1 MPPFSRTPVEPL
13 RSRTEA
19 CSSGSEW
26 FARRHLRNNLP
37 LPQREN
43 TINPNEWNSHADAI
57 LVDPDWI
64 MRSPSPIE
72 LYAPTYFA
80 YGDIDSAF
88 EPTCGLQQYEDAD
101 VVMGSPSR
109 PTRSPTPEQ
118 TQDSTSLESCWDD
131 DSEPP
136 RSTTPALEDSKPWGY
151 SPWAETDAS
160 KFESTEDSWGGDA
173 SKFESTE
180 DSWGSDATKEEPT
193 KDSSRGT
200 KAPRS
205 STTEALEDAWD
216 SFSW

>member
-19 CSSGSEW
+19 SSSGSEW
-26 FARRHLRNNLP
+26 FTRRHLRKNLP

-43 TINPNEWNSHADAI
+43 TNEWNSHADAI

-72 LYAPTYFA
+72 LYAPTHFD
-80 YGDIDSAF
+80 YGAIYSNFD
-88 EPTCGLQQYEDAD
+88 PTCDLQQYEDTD
-101 VVMGSPSR
+101 IVMGSPSR
-109 PTRSPTPEQ
+109 PTRSSTPEQ
-118 TQDSTSLESCWDD
+118 THFTSLESCWDD
-131 DSEPP
+131 DSEAP
-136 RSTTPALEDSKPWGY
+136 RSTTPAVEDSKPWGS

-160 KFESTEDSWGGDA
+160 KFESTEESWGSDA

-180 DSWGSDATKEEPT
+180 DSWGADATKDEPSEG
-193 KDSSRGT
+193 SSRGT
-200 KAPRS
+200 KASRS
-205 STTEALEDAWD
+205 STTAALEDAWD